1 MTKIQLTRHL
11 NKQIIKFS
19 KQAHKSEGEWKC
31 HTHGK
36 YNYTKTEVLSIFLI
50 LISWKNIKNTKHTY
64 EYEADK
70 EWDVRRWNLR
80 LMLYVKLNEN
90 KT

>member
-1 MTKIQLTRHL
+1 MKNIGPCRSSRGFLLLRQEMTKIQLTRHL

-31 HTHGK
+31 HTHGE

-50 LISWKNIKNTKHTY
+50 LIS
-64 EYEADK
+64 
-70 EWDVRRWNLR
+70 
-80 LMLYVKLNEN
+80 
-90 KT
+90 